1 MEKDINRDQ
10 LVSII
15 TPAFKAAG
23 YIAQTIRSVLDQ
35 TYPNWEMIVVDDCSP
50 DDTSV
55 AILLASGGDTRVRLI
70 RLDKNGGPANA
81 RDTALIAARGRWIAF
96 LDSDDLWM
104 PNKLESSLDFAVKN
118 NIGFLY
124 TGYRRI
130 SFDGK
135 LIGEYIS
142 PPKALSYRRL
152 LGNTAI
158 ATSTV
163 MIDKDHCGEFSMR
176 KAYYDDFVC
185 WLEITKRGHTAY
197 GLDLDL
203 MRYRV
208 VPNSVSRNKKRSA
221 VEVWKTYREI
231 EKLNI
236 FYSSWCLVNYG
247 IRALIKYRKF

>member
-1 MEKDINRDQ
+1 MENNTDRDR

-15 TPAFKAAG
+15 TPAYKAAG
-23 YIAQTIRSVLDQ
+23 YVAHTIKSVLDQ
-35 TYPNWEMIVVDDCSP
+35 TYPHWEMIIVDDCSP
-50 DDTSV
+50 DNTGEV
-55 AILLASGGDTRVRLI
+55 VGQTAGGDPRIRLI
-70 RLDKNGGPANA
+70 RQEKNGGPAAA
-81 RDTALIAARGRWIAF
+81 RNTALMAAKGRWIAF

-104 PNKLESSLDFAVKN
+104 PDKLQVSLDFSKKN
-118 NIGFLY
+118 NIGFLH

-135 LIGEYIS
+135 LTGEYIT
-142 PPKALSYRRL
+142 PPKTLTYRSL

-163 MIDKDHCGEFSMR
+163 MIDKDICGEIKMR

-185 WLEITKRGHTAY
+185 WLEITKRGNNAY

-208 VPNSVSRNKKRSA
+208 VTNSVSRNKRRSA
-221 VEVWKTYREI
+221 HEVWKTYREI

-236 FYSSWCLVNYG
+236 VNSIWYFVNYAT
-247 IRALIKYRKF
+247 RALVKYRRF